1 MTFDLTFMFNIQTI
15 RKDFP
20 ILSRSVYDKPLV
32 YLDNAASSQC
42 PQVVIDRI
50 KDYQQQ
56 EHANIHRGVHFLS
69 QTATSAYE
77 GARKKI
83 QTFINAKHSQEVVFV
98 RGGTEAVNLVAS
110 SFGHDFKAGDEIII
124 SHMEHHSNIVPWQML
139 CQRTGAIL
147 KVIPIDDKGDIIMKE
162 YEKLISD
169 KTRIVSIVHVSNSL
183 GTVNPVK
190 QVIDIAH
197 QKNIPV
203 LIDGCQAIQHSKVDV
218 QDLDAD
224 FYVFSGHKMYA
235 PSGIG
240 VLYAK
245 KELLD
250 AIPPYQGGGDMILS
264 VSFDNTKYAELPAK
278 FEAGTPN
285 IVGAI
290 GLGAA
295 IDYLQSLDWD
305 SVMEHEKQL
314 LEYATNALKEI
325 PQLTII
331 GEADKKVSVLSF
343 ILEGVHPHDIGTIVD
358 QEGVAIRTGHH
369 CTEPVMKRYGINGT
383 SRASIAIYNTKEDID
398 ALTAS
403 IHTVL
408 KIFGNV

>member
-1 MTFDLTFMFNIQTI
+1 MFNIQTI